1 MPGSLL
7 VRNNCCG
14 GNFRYRKLLT
24 VTMAAAKEERMWD
37 NAISKKLSFP
47 SGGAGHG
54 QRRESIDG
62 AFFSGRE
69 V

>member
-1 MPGSLL
+1 
-7 VRNNCCG
+7 
-14 GNFRYRKLLT
+14 
-24 VTMAAAKEERMWD
+24 MAAAKEERMWD

-47 SGGAGHG
+47 SGGVGHG

-62 AFFSGRE
+62 AFFSVRE

>member
-24 VTMAAAKEERMWD
+24 VTMAAAAKEERMWD
-37 NAISKKLSFP
+37 NVVSKELSFP
-47 SGGAGHG
+47 AGGADHG
-54 QRRESIDG
+54 K
-62 AFFSGRE
+62 
-69 V
+69 